1 MFYKTRMLSRMLAT
15 TDSRTEIPD
24 DIEHSAYMFGQHFGM
39 RDHEASAFGTA
50 LMFLT
55 DHISREDI
63 ADIFQIDLQNGL
75 IMFNNCFN
83 YYPEKL
89 FNILRL
95 TMDAHQVAKA
105 AAIAK
110 AESNIYLHSI

>member
-1 MFYKTRMLSRMLAT
+1 MLSRMLAT
-15 TDSRTEIPD
+15 IDNRTEIPD

-39 RDHEASAFGTA
+39 RDHGAGAFGTA

-55 DHISREDI
+55 EHISREDI

-75 IMFNNCFN
+75 IMFNNCFKF
-83 YYPEKL
+83 YPEKL

-95 TMDAHQVAKA
+95 TMDAHQVVEA
-105 AAIAK
+105 AGV
-110 AESNIYLHSI
+110 AEAETNIDRDFR